1 MDRFE
6 LLMFFHF
13 VGVALIAGGAGIG
26 LATGI
31 AMPRTT
37 SVRTI
42 RSMSAVAARAEHLA
56 ILPGAVLTLLTGTW
70 LILDDSG
77 QPFQQFDFGE
87 TWLWTSYVVW
97 VVAVLLGQAVLA
109 PFNARLHR
117 QAEDLEARGVEQSDE
132 LQAAASSRVGP
143 AAGVTLTAL
152 FMLFLY
158 LMVFQPG
165 R

>member
-1 MDRFE
+1 MSRFD

-42 RSMSAVAARAEHLA
+42 RAMSAVAARAEHLA
-56 ILPGAVLTLLTGTW
+56 ILPGAVLTLVTGTW

-109 PFNARLHR
+109 PFHARLNR
-117 QAEDLEARGVEQSDE
+117 QATDLQERGIEQSDE
-132 LQAAASSRVGP
+132 LQAAASSRVP
-143 AAGVTLTAL
+143 PVAGAVLTLL